1 MRAQAAIVAA
11 LVVACTSPAKS
22 VEAEPAAKPA
32 APTVAVPAPPA
43 GVLDGPWRVVRVVD
57 GDTLEVRKGD
67 TTEKVRLIGIDT
79 PESYPG
85 RKLDRDVARSGQD
98 AATIMALGR
107 QAKAFA
113 ESLVGGREVL
123 LEADVEPRDRYG
135 RRLAYVWVDGAGGR
149 TLVNHAIARAGFAET
164 LTIAPNVRRADEF
177 RAAVAA
183 ARAEGAGLWGQG
195 GLVADGDVR
204 PAAPSVAPAGGNCAP
219 VGRLCPADCPVKGNL
234 SAKGDKIA
242 HAPGGQFY
250 DRTSPEACFADL
262 EAAAK
267 AGFRA
272 SRR

>member
-1 MRAQAAIVAA
+1 VRLTAAFLA
-11 LVVACTSPAKS
+11 LLLVACTAGSGPVVA
-22 VEAEPAAKPA
+22 APQAPAAG
-32 APTVAVPAPPA
+32 VATNPAPPIGA
-43 GVLDGPWRVVRVVD
+43 LDGPWRVVRVVD
-57 GDTLEVRKGD
+57 GDTFEVRKGD

-98 AATIMALGR
+98 AATIMALGK

-113 ESLVGGREVL
+113 ESLVGGRDVL
-123 LEADVEPRDRYG
+123 LEADAEPRDRYG
-135 RRLAYVWVDGAGGR
+135 RRLAYVWVDGPGGR

-164 LTIAPNVRRADEF
+164 LTIAPNVRRAGEF

-204 PAAPSVAPAGGNCAP
+204 PAAPSMAPAGGDCATQ
-219 VGRLCPADCPVKGNL
+219 GKLCPADCPVKGNIN
-234 SAKGDKIA
+234 AKGDKIA
-242 HAPGGQFY
+242 HPPGGQFY
-250 DRTSPEACFADL
+250 DRTTPEACFVDL
-262 EAAAK
+262 AAAQA